1 MILAV
6 ALSLVSAAF
15 TLWRNSEI
23 GVLVDIS
30 YIVNTATRIAA
41 GDVPYAQFPLA
52 QAPLEFLVQAL
63 LIKIGGPH
71 FAVQIMYATILGGLG
86 TALTFVIAH
95 RLLRDAVASPDVVAA
110 VLCLPLVP
118 LGVYAVYPHPF
129 YDADACVLV
138 LGVLATTLFALDRP
152 TRARWV
158 IAGVLLVVPAFMK
171 QNIGGALAA
180 AMLAALSVDA
190 STRPDQRRWFRWYV
204 AGFIGALVCA
214 LVVLQVVVGIEQYV
228 RWTVGFALSARGVA
242 AERFTEFAPPAVVAI
257 VLAPLVRGSRP
268 GARAVALTAAGVALL
283 ARTVIDRSVIFAP
296 GFFPAVVVATVGL
309 AILRARR
316 EGATLA
322 TLFPIV
328 VAITTL
334 GVLQSQG
341 LVGSS
346 FAIFPLLVVALAA
359 LVRDVAW
366 AVPSWPA
373 FAPRLGMGL
382 ALALVLIGTVYTL
395 SEARLF
401 FIDVWASGP
410 VQHSTYPSLAGLS
423 ARGPYL
429 ADLDEILRWID
440 AHVPPDET
448 IAFVPGEEPA
458 FFALARRP
466 VLPSVYFFDVAT
478 PYSPQELARIADE
491 RGLRWVFVKDRLQL
505 TEAPPLT
512 TAIAAAL
519 TEHATLVERIGAY
532 RVYRR

>member
-1 MILAV
+1 VMWYL
-6 ALSLVSAAF
+6 
-15 TLWRNSEI
+15 
-23 GVLVDIS
+23 
-30 YIVNTATRIAA
+30 
-41 GDVPYAQFPLA
+41 
-52 QAPLEFLVQAL
+52 
-63 LIKIGGPH
+63 H
-71 FAVQIMYATILGGLG
+71 TI
-86 TALTFVIAH
+86 
-95 RLLRDAVASPDVVAA
+95 
-110 VLCLPLVP
+110 
-118 LGVYAVYPHPF
+118 
-129 YDADACVLV
+129 
-138 LGVLATTLFALDRP
+138 
-152 TRARWV
+152 
-158 IAGVLLVVPAFMK
+158 
-171 QNIGGALAA
+171 
-180 AMLAALSVDA
+180 
-190 STRPDQRRWFRWYV
+190 
-204 AGFIGALVCA
+204 
-214 LVVLQVVVGIEQYV
+214 YV
-228 RWTVGFALSARGVA
+228 RGY
-242 AERFTEFAPPAVVAI
+242 
-257 VLAPLVRGSRP
+257 
-268 GARAVALTAAGVALL
+268 AAGVALL

-505 TEAPPLT
+505 TEEPPLT